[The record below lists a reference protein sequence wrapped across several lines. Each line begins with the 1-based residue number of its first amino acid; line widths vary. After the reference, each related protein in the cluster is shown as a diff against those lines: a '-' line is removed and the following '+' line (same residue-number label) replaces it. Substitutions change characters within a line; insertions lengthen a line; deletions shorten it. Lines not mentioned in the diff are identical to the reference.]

1 MGELTEALAEME
13 EKDYAIISR
22 MAEKAEENAHI
33 ALGHSEAFRK
43 RASEHAVAGD
53 HGAAEKMRGV
63 AAQYLCDYF
72 YWMGHRNAYKGIA
85 AGLALRGV
93 VEEEIDEE
101 GSCP

>member
-1 MGELTEALAEME
+1 MRELTEALAEME

-22 MAEKAEENAHI
+22 MAEKAERMARKAQGNA
-33 ALGHSEAFRK
+33 EVFRC
-43 RASEHAVAGD
+43 RASECVDPGE
-53 HGAAEKMRGV
+53 AEKMRGV